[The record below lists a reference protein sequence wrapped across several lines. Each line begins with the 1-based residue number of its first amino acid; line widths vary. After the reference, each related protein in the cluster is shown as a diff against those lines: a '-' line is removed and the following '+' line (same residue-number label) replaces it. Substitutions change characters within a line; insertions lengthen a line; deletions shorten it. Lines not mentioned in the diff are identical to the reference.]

1 MKKILIHLF
10 PYKFI
15 NHDYKIRE
23 FTELEKKFKTKVI
36 IHDLSDIFY
45 SNFNHVKTKEV
56 KNSIK
61 FKSLSKWVKNFKKL
75 KKKNVV
81 VLNELNF
88 DSFKS
93 LVIHYFLKKSNMP
106 ILFDINAGV
115 IDESEILSKKL
126 NFEKIK
132 IKFSRVLNNPK
143 LFTFF
148 LKKKF

>member
-15 NHDYKIRE
+15 NHDYRIRE
-23 FTELEKKFKTKVI
+23 FAELEKKFKTKVI
-36 IHDLSDIFY
+36 IHDLSNIFY
-45 SNFNHVKTKEV
+45 PNLNHIKAKEV

-61 FKSLSKWVKNFKKL
+61 FKSLNKWIKIFKKL

-93 LVIHYFLKKSNMP
+93 LVIHYFLKKSN
-106 ILFDINAGV
+106 IL
-115 IDESEILSKKL
+115 
-126 NFEKIK
+126 IK
-132 IKFSRVLNNPK
+132 NGY
-143 LFTFF
+143 
-148 LKKKF
+148 